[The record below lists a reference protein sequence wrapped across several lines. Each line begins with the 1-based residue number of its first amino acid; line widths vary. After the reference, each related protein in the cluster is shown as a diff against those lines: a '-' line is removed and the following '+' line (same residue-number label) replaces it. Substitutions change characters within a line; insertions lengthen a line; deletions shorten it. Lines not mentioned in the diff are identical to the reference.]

1 MGDETQSDES
11 IDREPLSLLGVRSIV
26 LPPLALAEDDG
37 DPTPLVSIPPSGVPG
52 PELGTA

>member
-1 MGDETQSDES
+1 LGDETQSDES
-11 IDREPLSLLGVRSIV
+11 IDREPLSLFGVRSIV
-26 LPPLALAEDDG
+26 LPPLAPEEDG